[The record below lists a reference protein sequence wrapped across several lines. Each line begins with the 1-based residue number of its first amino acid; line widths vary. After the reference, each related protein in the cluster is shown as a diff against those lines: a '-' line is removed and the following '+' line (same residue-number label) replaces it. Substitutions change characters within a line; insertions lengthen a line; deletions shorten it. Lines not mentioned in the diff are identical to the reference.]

1 MCHRFL
7 RDARLYTLLLDV
19 DRDLARQTQ
28 AAGCRKCDGR
38 LDIAN
43 YPRKPRGELV
53 AAGAEFDWRFSYCCC
68 RDGCRSRATPPSVR
82 YLGRRVYLGVVV
94 ALITALRQGPTPPAA
109 KRLKAE
115 LGIDRRTLERWQ
127 VWWQEIFP
135 QGEFWA
141 QTRSQLFPHCPA
153 DDTLPR
159 SLLKV
164 FGAQRSIERL
174 VRSLRFLSPVSTS
187 RAVADR
193 ASLWMT

>member
-7 RDARLYTLLLDV
+7 RDARLYGLLLQV
-19 DRDLARQTQ
+19 DRDLAQQTQ
-28 AAGCRKCDGR
+28 AAGCRRCNGR

-43 YPRKPRGELV
+43 YPRKPRGGLV
-53 AAGAEFDWRFSYCCC
+53 DAGVEFGWRFSFCCY
-68 RDGCRSRATPPSVR
+68 REGCRSRATPPSVR
-82 YLGRRVYLGVVV
+82 YLGRKVYLGAVV

-127 VWWQEIFP
+127 AWWQELFP

-141 QTRSQLFPHCPA
+141 QARPQLFPHCPA

-164 FGAQRSIERL
+164 FGAQRSIKRL
-174 VRSLRFLSPVSTS
+174 VRSLRFLSPASTPL
-187 RAVADR
+187 AVAVH
-193 ASLWMT
+193 ASLWPT